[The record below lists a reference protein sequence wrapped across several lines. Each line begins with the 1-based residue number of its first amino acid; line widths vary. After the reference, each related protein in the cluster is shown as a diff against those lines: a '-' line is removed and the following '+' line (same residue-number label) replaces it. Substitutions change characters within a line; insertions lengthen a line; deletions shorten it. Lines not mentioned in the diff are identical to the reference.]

1 LREARRKQGSGAWVS
16 VSGADPLNLVG
27 ILVAGPKLAALT
39 GNRVLYRDG
48 IAVAL
53 LAGGAVE
60 FLEDLDAGAAWEART
75 ALLRS
80 AVPRSL
86 VHIS

>member
-1 LREARRKQGSGAWVS
+1 
-16 VSGADPLNLVG
+16 
-27 ILVAGPKLAALT
+27 
-39 GNRVLYRDG
+39 VLYRDG

-60 FLEDLDAGAAWEART
+60 FLEDLDAGATWEART